1 MSMKSLAEKLATKY
15 DTRDP
20 FKIAK
25 YLDYIVIQTPLI
37 GIRGFYDHKKRNH
50 FIYIDSELDEW
61 QRRFVC
67 AHELGHSLLHR
78 GLNRIFL
85 DTKTHL
91 KTNCYEQEANEF
103 AVELLIS
110 DSQLEPFLEYPVE
123 RATKYFNLEEEL
135 LKYRMSLLL
144 HSRKDIN

>member
-1 MSMKSLAEKLATKY
+1 MKSLAEKLATKY

-50 FIYIDSELDEW
+50 FIYINSELDEW

-103 AVELLIS
+103 AVELIIS
-110 DSQLEPFLEYPVE
+110 DEDIAPFLHYSAE
-123 RATKYFNLEEEL
+123 RAAKYFCVNEEL
-135 LKYRMSLLL
+135 IQHRASLSLNKL
-144 HSRKDIN
+144 STFLE